1 MLASPAAVVPATRM
15 VLAPALRGTATDTL
29 AQVSQLAVVGK
40 FSVPCA
46 APLTEMVAGRAEV
59 VPSEYRK
66 LRVLVPAAAAVTGM
80 STYAPTA
87 LAVFAK
93 PVPVKPAWLESKVP
107 PADRVPVSAS
117 NTLPFGGGV
126 PPAMAAP
133 RLSRACWTLAWALA
147 FRLALVPFTTQ
158 DGPENITTVTPLST
172 PPVVPL
178 LGMPS
183 SWAALTEASPSSRE
197 SLSEVVWL
205 FAVCVSPKIEPMTL
219 PLKNIR
225 ANCRP
230 LMLCSLKKK
239 CGQGFFLSK

>member
-1 MLASPAAVVPATRM
+1 MLAAPTAVVPVTRM
-15 VLAPALRGTATDTL
+15 VLVPAVRGTEMDAV
-29 AQVSQLAVVGK
+29 AQVSQLAVIGK
-40 FSVPCA
+40 FSVPREV
-46 APLTEMVAGRAEV
+46 PLTEMVAGRATV

-87 LAVFAK
+87 LAVLAK
-93 PVPVKPAWLESKVP
+93 PVPVKPRWLESNVP
-107 PADRVPVSAS
+107 PADSVPVSAS
-117 NTLPFGGGV
+117 NVLPVGGGVVGGV
-126 PPAMAAP
+126 PPMLAP
-133 RLSRACWTLAWALA
+133 RVSRAVWTLAWMLS

-183 SWAALTEASPSSRE
+183 SWAAFTDPSPSSRE

-219 PLKNIR
+219 PL
-225 ANCRP
+225 
-230 LMLCSLKKK
+230 
-239 CGQGFFLSK
+239 